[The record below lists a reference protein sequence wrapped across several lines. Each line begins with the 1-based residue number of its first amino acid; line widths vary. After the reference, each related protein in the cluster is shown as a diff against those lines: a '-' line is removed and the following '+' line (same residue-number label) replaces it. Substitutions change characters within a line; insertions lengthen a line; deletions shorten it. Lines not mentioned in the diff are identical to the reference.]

1 MKNAKQWLSVI
12 LSIVVVFT
20 MALTP
25 AMAAGTDNG
34 KATITVETVQKVVK
48 AGEEV
53 TLNVSIAGNPGFAA
67 FDFTVKYDAG
77 KLELTK
83 AEKGNIEGSFTG
95 NKDTGK
101 VNLYVAADKKEYTED
116 GVLFSLT
123 FNVKADCADG
133 AQVTLNTT
141 TFKNA
146 QGDKLSP
153 TIVAGGIN
161 ATTGG
166 STTGGTGSTTGGT
179 GSTTGGTGSTTGGT
193 GSTTGGTGS
202 TTGGTGSTT
211 GGTGSTTGG
220 TGSTTGGTGSTTGG
234 TGSTTGGTGSTTGG
248 TGSTTGGTGSTT
260 GGTGSTTGGTG
271 STTGGTGSTTGGTG
285 STGGGST
292 GGGSTGGGSSSGSG
306 SGSSYTSGM
315 SFTTDLPADSITR
328 VTVNGKKLDSKYYT
342 VSSNGS
348 GSIVT
353 LTDAYLATLKA
364 GTYTIKIENAT
375 HVSTG
380 TFTIKA
386 DGTPKTADAG
396 IALYAVMAV
405 SSLMGTAVVSKKC
418 RKA

>member
-202 TTGGTGSTT
+202 TTGGTGST
-211 GGTGSTTGG
+211 
-220 TGSTTGGTGSTTGG
+220 
-234 TGSTTGGTGSTTGG
+234 
-248 TGSTTGGTGSTT
+248 
-260 GGTGSTTGGTG
+260 
-271 STTGGTGSTTGGTG
+271 
-285 STGGGST
+285 GGGST